1 MSDEITMDEVKRRA
15 AVAGLAIR
23 EDRLESVRQ
32 LLKDALAPLRRMD
45 SRAVLT
51 LEPAATFDA
60 DPAGSYVEKRPGIP
74 GALSSGGAPG
84 GAAARPPRAGTPHYL
99 GYPAI

>member
-1 MSDEITMDEVKRRA
+1 MSEEITHDDVRKRA

-60 DPAGSYVEKRPGIP
+60 DPGDDHGKR
-74 GALSSGGAPG
+74 
-84 GAAARPPRAGTPHYL
+84 
-99 GYPAI
+99 

>member
-1 MSDEITMDEVKRRA
+1 MSDEITSDEVKRRA

-60 DPAGSYVEKRPGIP
+60 DPGDDHGR
-74 GALSSGGAPG
+74 
-84 GAAARPPRAGTPHYL
+84 R
-99 GYPAI
+99 

>member
-1 MSDEITMDEVKRRA
+1 MSEEITLDDVKKRA

-60 DPAGSYVEKRPGIP
+60 DPGDDHAHR
-74 GALSSGGAPG
+74 
-84 GAAARPPRAGTPHYL
+84 
-99 GYPAI
+99 

>member
-1 MSDEITMDEVKRRA
+1 MNDEMTIEDVKKRA

-32 LLKDALAPLRRMD
+32 LLKDALTPLRRMD
-45 SRAVLT
+45 SRAVQT

-60 DPAGSYVEKRPGIP
+60 N
-74 GALSSGGAPG
+74 PG
-84 GAAARPPRAGTPHYL
+84 GDHGSR
-99 GYPAI
+99 

>member
-1 MSDEITMDEVKRRA
+1 MSEDVTPDDVRKRA

-32 LLKDALAPLRRMD
+32 LLKEALAPLRRMD
-45 SRAVLT
+45 SRALQT

-60 DPAGSYVEKRPGIP
+60 E
-74 GALSSGGAPG
+74 PG
-84 GAAARPPRAGTPHYL
+84 GHHGSR
-99 GYPAI
+99 